1 MEGGK
6 ESKGRKKTRKQEEKE
21 KNGWRENEI
30 MPFVATW
37 MDPEMIILSKVN

>member
-21 KNGWRENEI
+21 KNDWQGNEI
-30 MPFVATW
+30 MPFVTTW
-37 MDPEMIILSKVN
+37 MDPEMIISKVN

>member
-6 ESKGRKKTRKQEEKE
+6 ESKGKKKTRKQEEKG
-21 KNGWRENEI
+21 KHGWRGNEK
-30 MPFVATW
+30 MPFVATG